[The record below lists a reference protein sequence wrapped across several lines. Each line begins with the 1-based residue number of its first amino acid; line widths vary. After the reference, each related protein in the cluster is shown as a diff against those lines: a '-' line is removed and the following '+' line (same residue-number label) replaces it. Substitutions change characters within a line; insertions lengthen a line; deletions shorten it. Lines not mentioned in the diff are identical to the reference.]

1 MFLSLCKLIPRA
13 KGNKSQQNDCQIS
26 GVYEAICYSPL
37 VSQSF
42 QLCFFKPN
50 PLIKFEE
57 SLDGE
62 MSVILNKLME
72 DFITLYLC
80 NHVVNCCVQ

>member
-1 MFLSLCKLIPRA
+1 MFLSLYKLIPRA
-13 KGNKSQQNDCQIS
+13 KGNKSQKNHCRKS
-26 GVYEAICYSPL
+26 GVFIKPSVIHLWYLSL
-37 VSQSF
+37 SS
-42 QLCFFKPN
+42 FFKPN

-62 MSVILNKLME
+62 MSVILNKLMG

-80 NHVVNCCVQ
+80 NHVVYCCVQ